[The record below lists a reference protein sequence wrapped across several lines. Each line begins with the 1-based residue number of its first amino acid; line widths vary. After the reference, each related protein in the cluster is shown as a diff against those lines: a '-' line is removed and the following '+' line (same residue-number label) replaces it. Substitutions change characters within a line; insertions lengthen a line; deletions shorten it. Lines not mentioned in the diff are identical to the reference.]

1 MSLPFFQKLSSYKR
15 NILERHCRIREQME
29 IGELSIIPA
38 ERNCS
43 IIILII
49 HNRRS
54 VSWTV
59 CTGYWSLQA
68 KIFHIVVNKF
78 HACRVNRTSVSPLL
92 GLDVSERGG
101 AGKLTAERRIRSPGK
116 TEVPICLRPFQCRC
130 VKSKVF
136 YPTQC
141 KELG

>member
-59 CTGYWSLQA
+59 CTGYWSL
-68 KIFHIVVNKF
+68 
-78 HACRVNRTSVSPLL
+78 
-92 GLDVSERGG
+92 
-101 AGKLTAERRIRSPGK
+101 
-116 TEVPICLRPFQCRC
+116 
-130 VKSKVF
+130 
-136 YPTQC
+136 
-141 KELG
+141 